1 MKKGVV
7 VEAKRRHYI
16 MLTSD
21 GSFYKAKIDQEVQ
34 VGEEVS
40 FTPVEERSVIAS
52 ALNLLQSRS
61 QWKALAMVVL
71 CLALIFP
78 FFTWFNQNETHAYAY
93 INLDINPSIE
103 FTVDDSYDIIDA
115 EPLNDDGSSMLSEI
129 GDYKGESL
137 ETVSSSVI
145 SLSRD
150 LGYLDNDRQ
159 VLLGV
164 SYVDQVD
171 ERQLLNSLS
180 NQLLDEFDQDINIA
194 SFEVSK
200 DLRDEAIKENTSMN
214 VMYATE
220 VLYGD
225 SREEQEDQDE
235 AVVSEQVSTDDE
247 NGEQE
252 NKSEQNE
259 RIEEVLARFL
269 DRTNRDELPPG
280 LKKKID
286 EDRLEELLEE
296 ADREQDDEQEDRSNE
311 EDSNNDEREDQ
322 ADEKKEEKSNN
333 GSNGKQQRN
342 ENQGNGNG
350 NGNNNGQSQDEDE
363 SNKDDEHP
371 VFGEDGPPGQR
382 DGEDHPGQGKGNN
395 GFTPPGQD
403 DNFVP
408 PGQQKKNDD

>member
-16 MLTSD
+16 MLTPD
-21 GSFYKAKIDQEVQ
+21 GSFYKAKVERAVQ
-34 VGEEVS
+34 IGEEVS
-40 FTPVEERSVIAS
+40 FTPVEERSIIAH
-52 ALNLLQSRS
+52 ALNSLQTRS
-61 QWKALAMVVL
+61 QWRALAMVVL

-78 FFTWFNQNETHAYAY
+78 FFTWLNQNESHAYAY

-129 GDYKGESL
+129 GDFKGESL
-137 ETVSSSVI
+137 ETVSTNVI

-180 NQLLDEFDQDINIA
+180 NQLLSEFDHDINIA
-194 SFEVSK
+194 SFEISK
-200 DLRDEAIKENTSMN
+200 DLRDEAVKVNTSMN

-225 SREEQEDQDE
+225 SREEQEEQEE
-235 AVVSEQVSTDDE
+235 AVVSEQVSNDE
-247 NGEQE
+247 GEQE
-252 NKSEQNE
+252 SKASQNE

-286 EDRLEELLEE
+286 EDRLEQLLEDAE
-296 ADREQDDEQEDRSNE
+296 SKQDEEQEDRANE
-311 EDSNNDEREDQ
+311 EESNNEERKDQEDES
-322 ADEKKEEKSNN
+322 KEETGN
-333 GSNGKQQRN
+333 NGKQQKN
-342 ENQGNGNG
+342 KNQGNG
-350 NGNNNGQSQDEDE
+350 NGNNNGQSKDEDE
-363 SNKDDEHP
+363 SNKDDDHP

-382 DGEDHPGQGKGNN
+382 DWDDHPGQGIGNN

-403 DNFVP
+403 DAFVP